1 MCSVKKG
8 AYTGYFSRLSFQES
22 AVSRPV
28 SQSVCHSLS
37 QSLNK
42 VAQCNLESNHFTT
55 RPYPL
60 VWNTVNGFYQ
70 LQFQP
75 IYYFLSD
82 GIEFKEMSV
91 QPTLKANLKGVED
104 KLQQLVREVGILQ
117 EQFTVMSSH
126 AKRSVGSDNNHTHM

>member
-1 MCSVKKG
+1 MALFCVKLKLK
-8 AYTGYFSRLSFQES
+8 S
-22 AVSRPV
+22 
-28 SQSVCHSLS
+28 
-37 QSLNK
+37 
-42 VAQCNLESNHFTT
+42 
-55 RPYPL
+55 
-60 VWNTVNGFYQ
+60 
-70 LQFQP
+70 FQP

-126 AKRSVGSDNNHTHM
+126 AKRSVGSGNNQTHL